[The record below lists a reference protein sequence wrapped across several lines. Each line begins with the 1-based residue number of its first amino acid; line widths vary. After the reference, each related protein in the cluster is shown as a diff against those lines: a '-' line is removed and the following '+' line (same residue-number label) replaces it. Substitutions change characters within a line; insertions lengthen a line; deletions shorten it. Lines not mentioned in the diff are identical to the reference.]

1 MLCLYISS
9 NSIIVLILFSPMFL
23 FDSALTQH
31 CYGLQKRVST
41 TKRNIAHVHKNT
53 NTLSLGNVGTEV
65 YRCNTQFLVKV
76 SFFLTKLTDFFDT
89 FDQVSTRSIP
99 KAHFTSSLHLQR
111 LNHHLICHAIVFL
124 GKVQNRFYS
133 PQ

>member
-76 SFFLTKLTDFFDT
+76 SFFLTKLTDFFDSLT
-89 FDQVSTRSIP
+89 LSTKYP
-99 KAHFTSSLHLQR
+99 YDLYLKPTSPLLF
-111 LNHHLICHAIVFL
+111 IC
-124 GKVQNRFYS
+124 S
-133 PQ
+133 D